1 MSTKIPVGV
10 SGRHVHLKQKTLDIL
25 FGSENYQLNVFK
37 NLKQV
42 GQYAAEEKI
51 DVMSPEGKL
60 ITGVRIVGPV
70 RNVDQVEISQSDN
83 LRYKFKAPVRSSGD
97 IKNSDKATLI
107 GPKGQVDIAEG
118 VILADRH
125 IHFSEEEAKEYGIV
139 DKEMVNVKIDGIK
152 PGILEDVLCRVHK
165 DYRLEC
171 HLDTDDASAFLLKS
185 GDSVT
190 LIKK

>member
-1 MSTKIPVGV
+1 MSKKIPVGV
-10 SGRHVHLKQKTLDIL
+10 SGRHVHLTQKTLDIL
-25 FGSENYQLNVFK
+25 FGSENYQLTVFK

-118 VILADRH
+118 VILSDRH

-152 PGILEDVLCRVHK
+152 PGVLEDVLCRVHK

>member
-1 MSTKIPVGV
+1 MSKKIPVGV
-10 SGRHVHLKQKTLDIL
+10 SGRHVHLTQKTLDIL
-25 FGSENYQLNVFK
+25 FGSKNYQLTVFK

-51 DVMSPEGKL
+51 DVMSSEGKL
-60 ITGVRIVGPV
+60 ITGVRVVGPV

-97 IKNSDKATLI
+97 IKNSDKAILI

-152 PGILEDVLCRVHK
+152 PGVLEDVLCRVHK

>member
-1 MSTKIPVGV
+1 MSKKIPVGV
-10 SGRHVHLKQKTLDIL
+10 SGRHVHLTQKTLDIL
-25 FGSENYQLNVFK
+25 FGSENYQLTVFK

-152 PGILEDVLCRVHK
+152 PGVLEDVLCRVHK

>member
-1 MSTKIPVGV
+1 MSKKIPVGV
-10 SGRHVHLKQKTLDIL
+10 SARHVHLTQKTLDIL
-25 FGSENYQLNVFK
+25 FGSENYQLTVFK

-51 DVMSPEGKL
+51 DVMSSEGKL

-152 PGILEDVLCRVHK
+152 PGVLEDVLCRVHK

>member
-1 MSTKIPVGV
+1 MSKKIPVGV
-10 SGRHVHLKQKTLDIL
+10 SGRHVHLTQKTLDIL
-25 FGSENYQLNVFK
+25 FGSKNYQLTVFK

-60 ITGVRIVGPV
+60 ITGVRVVGPV

-97 IKNSDKATLI
+97 IKNSDKAILI

-152 PGILEDVLCRVHK
+152 PGVLEDVLCRVHK

>member
-1 MSTKIPVGV
+1 MSKKIPVGV
-10 SGRHVHLKQKTLDIL
+10 SGRHVHLTQKTLDIL
-25 FGSENYQLNVFK
+25 FGSKNYQLTIFK

-51 DVMSPEGKL
+51 DVMSSEGKL
-60 ITGVRIVGPV
+60 ITGVRVVGPV

-97 IKNSDKATLI
+97 IKNSDKAILI

-152 PGILEDVLCRVHK
+152 PGVLEDVLCRVHK